1 MVDCFKLK
9 MNICKIYIL
18 IFLFAFIYFPSKVD
32 AQLYARYEIINGDTV
47 PIFDLPLIK
56 VGGEFSKKPV
66 FKNKRQSYKYRK
78 LTAYVKKVYP
88 YANLASQKLNE
99 CEEKIKNNPEERKK
113 AMRNAEKELRK
124 KYGKAMKRLTVTQG
138 KILLLLIDRQ
148 TGFTTFELVQ
158 ELRGDF
164 SASMYQGL
172 ALLFGS
178 TLKMNYDPR
187 GEHWMIEDIVMKI
200 EKGIL

>member
-1 MVDCFKLK
+1 
-9 MNICKIYIL
+9 
-18 IFLFAFIYFPSKVD
+18 
-32 AQLYARYEIINGDTV
+32 
-47 PIFDLPLIK
+47 
-56 VGGEFSKKPV
+56 
-66 FKNKRQSYKYRK
+66 
-78 LTAYVKKVYP
+78 
-88 YANLASQKLNE
+88 
-99 CEEKIKNNPEERKK
+99 
-113 AMRNAEKELRK
+113 MRNAEKELRK

-158 ELRGDF
+158 ELRGNF

-178 TLKMNYDPR
+178 TLKMNYDPKS
-187 GEHWMIEDIVMKI
+187 EHWMIEDIVKKI

>member
-1 MVDCFKLK
+1 VDCFKLK
-9 MNICKIYIL
+9 MGSFKIYIL
-18 IFLFAFIYFPSKVD
+18 IFLFAFTCLPSKVN
-32 AQLYARYEIINGDTV
+32 AQVYTRYEIINGDTV
-47 PIFDLPLIK
+47 PIFDLPTIT
-56 VGGEFSKKPV
+56 VGKDYSKKPA

-178 TLKMNYDPR
+178 TLKINYDPK
-187 GEHWMIEDIVMKI
+187 GEHWMIEDIVTKI